1 MASIVPQKNLHGDSM
16 THNEK
21 NAIGDTQ
28 PLVYHKP
35 GFVNLGDVHV
45 VVLGGSD
52 GVGDV
57 GCACSQS

>member
-1 MASIVPQKNLHGDSM
+1 M